1 MANLMTQVRE
11 LSPSAREPLFRRL
24 MVDESLAYL
33 RDKNSIIGFEL
44 DMSVDQSLSGF
55 SLIGIQKHT
64 IYAFVSDLK
73 ETPRLILFPPLDKLF
88 DSAFELLD
96 LHVIKKQFVSAK
108 FEGKELTRGPL
119 QELVRD
125 LTPPEKEVD
134 ISKQVAEQMAKQMKQ
149 ADAPKPVQSE
159 ALKTSVKPTAKP
171 AAVDPEPV
179 MEESFVDEPLMD
191 EPPVEM
197 DLNAGFMDEDP
208 GYDMYEGNFDSYA
221 SGYDSYDSGYAYDT
235 DIEMDEE
242 PVEEPVIE
250 PEPTPAEDPRTLR
263 LREQS
268 FQSLSEVSDFCSGVL
283 GVQRP
288 LAVNVVNKALQ
299 SNVAPEYRI
308 ELAIKL
314 FSKLFNEKKI

>member
-1 MANLMTQVRE
+1 MGNLMTQVRE

-33 RDKNSIIGFEL
+33 REKNNIIGFEL
-44 DMSVDQSLSGF
+44 DMSVEQSLSGF

-96 LHVIKKQFVSAK
+96 LQVMKKQFTNAK
-108 FEGKELTRGPL
+108 FEGKELDRGVL
-119 QELVRD
+119 QDLVRN

-149 ADAPKPVQSE
+149 ADVPKPAPSKKPV
-159 ALKTSVKPTAKP
+159 APMPTSDTIDSA
-171 AAVDPEPV
+171 PV
-179 MEESFVDEPLMD
+179 MEESFVDEPIMD

-197 DLNAGFMDEDP
+197 DLNAGFVDDDP
-208 GYDMYEGNFDSYA
+208 GYDMYDENFDSY
-221 SGYDSYDSGYAYDT
+221 DSEYDSGYVYDT
-235 DIEMDEE
+235 DIDEDSAEE
-242 PVEEPVIE
+242 PVGD
-250 PEPTPAEDPRTLR
+250 PEPIPDEDPRTLR

-299 SNVAPEYRI
+299 SNVAPDYRI

-314 FSKLFNEKKI
+314 FAKLFNEKKI

>member
-1 MANLMTQVRE
+1 MGNLMTQVRE

-33 RDKNSIIGFEL
+33 REKNNIIGFEL
-44 DMSVDQSLSGF
+44 DMSVEQSLSGF

-96 LHVIKKQFVSAK
+96 LQVMKKQFTNAK
-108 FEGKELTRGPL
+108 FEGKELDRGVL
-119 QELVRD
+119 RDLVRN
-125 LTPPEKEVD
+125 LTPPEKKVD

-149 ADAPKPVQSE
+149 ADVPKPAPSKKPV
-159 ALKTSVKPTAKP
+159 APMPTSDTIDSA
-171 AAVDPEPV
+171 PV
-179 MEESFVDEPLMD
+179 MEESFVDEPIMD

-197 DLNAGFMDEDP
+197 DLNAGFVDDDP
-208 GYDMYEGNFDSYA
+208 GYDMYDENFDSY
-221 SGYDSYDSGYAYDT
+221 DSEYDSGYVYDT
-235 DIEMDEE
+235 DIDEDSAEE
-242 PVEEPVIE
+242 PVGD
-250 PEPTPAEDPRTLR
+250 PEPIPDEDPRTLR

-299 SNVAPEYRI
+299 SNVAPDYRI

-314 FSKLFNEKKI
+314 FAKLFNEKKI

>member
-1 MANLMTQVRE
+1 MGNLMTQVRE

-33 RDKNSIIGFEL
+33 REKNNIIGFEL
-44 DMSVDQSLSGF
+44 DMSVEQSLSGF

-96 LHVIKKQFVSAK
+96 LQVMKKQFTNAK
-108 FEGKELTRGPL
+108 FEGKELDRGVL
-119 QELVRD
+119 RDLVRN
-125 LTPPEKEVD
+125 LTPPEKKVD

-149 ADAPKPVQSE
+149 ADVPKPAPSKKPV
-159 ALKTSVKPTAKP
+159 APMPTSDIIDSA
-171 AAVDPEPV
+171 PV
-179 MEESFVDEPLMD
+179 MEESFVDEPIMD

-197 DLNAGFMDEDP
+197 DLNAGFVDDDP
-208 GYDMYEGNFDSYA
+208 GYDMYDENFDSY
-221 SGYDSYDSGYAYDT
+221 DSEYDSGYVYDT
-235 DIEMDEE
+235 DIDEDSAEE
-242 PVEEPVIE
+242 PVGD
-250 PEPTPAEDPRTLR
+250 PELIPDEDPRALR

-299 SNVAPEYRI
+299 SNVAPDYRI

-314 FSKLFNEKKI
+314 FAKLFNEKKI

>member
-1 MANLMTQVRE
+1 MGNLMTQVRE

-33 RDKNSIIGFEL
+33 REKNNIIGFEL
-44 DMSVDQSLSGF
+44 DMSVEQSLSGF

-88 DSAFELLD
+88 DSAFDLLD
-96 LHVIKKQFVSAK
+96 LQVMKKQFTNAK
-108 FEGKELTRGPL
+108 FEGKELDRGVL
-119 QELVRD
+119 RDLVRN

-149 ADAPKPVQSE
+149 ADVPKPAPSKKPV
-159 ALKTSVKPTAKP
+159 APMPTSDTIDSA
-171 AAVDPEPV
+171 PV
-179 MEESFVDEPLMD
+179 MEESFVDEPIMD

-197 DLNAGFMDEDP
+197 DLNAGFVDDDP
-208 GYDMYEGNFDSYA
+208 GYDMYDENFDSY
-221 SGYDSYDSGYAYDT
+221 DSEYDSGYVYDT
-235 DIEMDEE
+235 DIDEDS
-242 PVEEPVIE
+242 VEEPVGD
-250 PEPTPAEDPRTLR
+250 PEPIPDEDPRTLR

-299 SNVAPEYRI
+299 SNVAPDYRI

-314 FSKLFNEKKI
+314 FAKLFNEKKI

>member
-1 MANLMTQVRE
+1 MGNLMTQVRE

-33 RDKNSIIGFEL
+33 REKNNIIGFEL
-44 DMSVDQSLSGF
+44 DMSVEQSLSGF

-96 LHVIKKQFVSAK
+96 LQVMKKQFTNAK
-108 FEGKELTRGPL
+108 FEGKELDRGVL
-119 QELVRD
+119 RDLVRN
-125 LTPPEKEVD
+125 LTPPEKKVD

-149 ADAPKPVQSE
+149 ADVPKPAPSKKPV
-159 ALKTSVKPTAKP
+159 APMPTSDTIDSA
-171 AAVDPEPV
+171 PV
-179 MEESFVDEPLMD
+179 MEESFVDEPIMD

-197 DLNAGFMDEDP
+197 DLNAGFVDDDP
-208 GYDMYEGNFDSYA
+208 GYDMYDENFDSY
-221 SGYDSYDSGYAYDT
+221 DSEYDSGYVYDT
-235 DIEMDEE
+235 DIDEDSAEE
-242 PVEEPVIE
+242 PVGD
-250 PEPTPAEDPRTLR
+250 PELIPDEDPRTLR
-263 LREQS
+263 LQEQS

-299 SNVAPEYRI
+299 SNVAPDYRI

-314 FSKLFNEKKI
+314 FAKLFNEKKI